1 MNEAHFP
8 TGDLTMLSVSVHE
21 TSARLHDLIHAMKQY
36 PEDAF
41 LNKGEAIANATIALR
56 SLEDA
61 HFRILRSKQH
71 VATDSLAAES
81 LPE

>member
-1 MNEAHFP
+1 MNESHFP

-36 PEDAF
+36 PETDF
-41 LNKGEAIANATIALR
+41 VNKGEAIANATIALR

-71 VATDSLAAES
+71 VAT
-81 LPE
+81 PEILGSSDE